1 MSLSSCTN
9 VCPSLI
15 LAPQVT
21 FQKVC
26 SVFFHP
32 WCVKVQWYWRGT
44 VVSPLWCSVRQ
55 QAWYSTTLHCVC
67 NRGGGSTWRPSS
79 ASGLPASVLASS
91 FMISWLKHL
100 RCYLIYWSSL
110 HSKFVLHFQSKWYV
124 VSILRRKPEVNV
136 EDTEAVVW
144 IQTFLHETLC
154 LSEWV
159 QSFFKQHVTFIFK
172 DPFICLTLE
181 NEGTAIVRNVENYI
195 PKTWRHIPEHREPKH
210 CRCEV
215 LILRE
220 H

>member
-21 FQKVC
+21 FQKIC

-32 WCVKVQWYWRGT
+32 WSVKVQWYWRGT

-110 HSKFVLHFQSKWYV
+110 HSKFVLHFSKQMIRGLYSKEEAWSECRRYRSCGV
-124 VSILRRKPEVNV
+124 DSDVLAWDTVSFWVGPKFFQAARYFH
-136 EDTEAVVW
+136 
-144 IQTFLHETLC
+144 IQRPIHLLD
-154 LSEWV
+154 SW
-159 QSFFKQHVTFIFK
+159 K
-172 DPFICLTLE
+172 
-181 NEGTAIVRNVENYI
+181 
-195 PKTWRHIPEHREPKH
+195 WRHCDRTKRRELHTKDMTSH
-210 CRCEV
+210 SRTSGA
-215 LILRE
+215 
-220 H
+220 